1 MMERQNGKLAVKSV
15 WRVACVEVGFLLA
28 TQLITQVHTL
38 FFESKAQDQIGA
50 EKVSFPGFA
59 VPSEVGHSSSR
70 TQNSTL
76 RIRIGITLGRSV
88 PE

>member
-1 MMERQNGKLAVKSV
+1 MIERQNGKMAVKSV
-15 WRVACVEVGFLLA
+15 WRIACVVVGCLLA

-38 FFESKAQDQIGA
+38 FFESKAQDQIGG

-59 VPSEVGHSSSR
+59 VPSEGEHSSSR
-70 TQNSTL
+70 TQNGTL
-76 RIRIGITLGRSV
+76 RIRIGISLGRNV